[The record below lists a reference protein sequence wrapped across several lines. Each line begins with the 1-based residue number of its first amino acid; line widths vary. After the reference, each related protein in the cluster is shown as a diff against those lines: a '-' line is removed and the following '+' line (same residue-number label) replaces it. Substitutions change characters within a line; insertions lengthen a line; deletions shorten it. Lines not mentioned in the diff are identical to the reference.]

1 LPSKFLYVLIGDIH
15 LAAKKLKSSQSELII
30 FCAPP
35 SLRKYK
41 HKYPPTKMEK
51 TTKADD
57 TLTDAVTIVI
67 SAVASFQDML
77 SESTLTAVRAAA
89 EVEGGGGCC

>member
-1 LPSKFLYVLIGDIH
+1 
-15 LAAKKLKSSQSELII
+15 
-30 FCAPP
+30 
-35 SLRKYK
+35 
-41 HKYPPTKMEK
+41 MEK

-89 EVEGGGGCC
+89 EVEGGGLLLRAVKVEWMLCSQRWYTFYNQIRLVQSRQVWG